1 LQPRRPL
8 KTQGPLQPLQP
19 LKASAVNR
27 SAPPPPGEVHP
38 FHFPAFVRHRLPSGV
53 VVWLAQLPGA
63 PLISIDLLAPAGCQ
77 HDPPGR
83 AGLATFTAALLDEG
97 AAGRNALE
105 IAAGVEGLGGQIVT
119 GADWDVGY
127 GTIFLLSRHARA
139 GLRLLAEVFATPTF
153 PDREIERLR
162 RLRLSELL
170 RRRHQPSAIADEQ
183 LAAALY
189 HGTVYA
195 NVPLGTEA
203 SLAAI
208 GRDEIVKF
216 YRRHYRLAASNL
228 ILVSDLRP
236 DDLLEVAADA
246 LAAALSDSDGAGG
259 GDAEAVAQPAIIPPP
274 LAGPRV
280 YIVDRPGAAQ
290 TELRL
295 GHAGVPRP
303 HPDSAALSFLNT
315 LLGGK
320 FTSRINLNLRE
331 RHGYTY
337 GASSRFS
344 GRLGPGPFVI
354 GTGVATES
362 AGAAAREVLHEL
374 RRIQDEP
381 VEADEMEETRSYILG
396 VFPYTVQ
403 TIADLARRLADL
415 AIYGLPDDHYD
426 RYLRTV
432 ATLSRAD
439 IQEAARRHLHPDQS
453 AIVAVGPAELLRPQF
468 ESFAEVIVRAISSAD
483 S

>member
-1 LQPRRPL
+1 MTPP
-8 KTQGPLQPLQP
+8 GP
-19 LKASAVNR
+19 LKASAVDR
-27 SAPPPPGEVHP
+27 TTAPPPGEAHP
-38 FHFPAFVRHRLPSGV
+38 FHFPAFARHRLPCGV
-53 VVWLAQLPGA
+53 MAWIAQLPGA
-63 PLISIDLLAPAGCQ
+63 PLASIDLVAPAGCQ

-97 AAGRNALE
+97 AAGRDALE
-105 IAAGVEGLGGQIVT
+105 IAAGVERLGGQIVT

-139 GLRLLAEVFATPTF
+139 GLGLLAEVIASPTF
-153 PDREIERLR
+153 PAREIERLR
-162 RLRLSELL
+162 RLRLTELL
-170 RRRHQPSAIADEQ
+170 RRRHQPSAVADEQ

-203 SLAAI
+203 ALAAI
-208 GRDEIVKF
+208 GRDEIVDF

-228 ILVSDLRP
+228 ILISNLRP
-236 DDLLEVAADA
+236 DELLDQAADA
-246 LAAALSDSDGAGG
+246 LAAALSDSAGAGAAG
-259 GDAEAVAQPAIIPPP
+259 AGSDLDLVGQPAIVPPP
-274 LAGPRV
+274 LPGTRV

-295 GHAGVPRP
+295 GHSGVPRA
-303 HPDSAALSFLNT
+303 HPDATALSFLNT

-381 VEADEMEETRSYILG
+381 VSADEMEETRSYILG

-439 IQEAARRHLHPDQS
+439 VQDAARRHLRPGQS

-468 ESFAEVIVRAISSAD
+468 ADLGEVTVRAIDDPALNA
-483 S
+483 

>member
-1 LQPRRPL
+1 MSPL
-8 KTQGPLQPLQP
+8 KPLQAP
-19 LKASAVNR
+19 AVDR
-27 SAPPPPGEVHP
+27 SAPPPPGDVHP
-38 FHFPAFVRHRLPSGV
+38 FHVPAFARHRLPSGV
-53 VVWLAQLPGA
+53 VAWIAQLPGA
-63 PLISIDLLAPAGCQ
+63 PLLSVDLLAPAGCQ

-83 AGLATFTAALLDEG
+83 AGLASFTAGLLDEG

-105 IAAGVEGLGGQIVT
+105 IAAGIERLGGQIAT

-127 GTIFLLSRHARA
+127 GTLFLLSRHARA
-139 GLRLLAEVFATPTF
+139 GLGLLAEVIADPAF
-153 PDREIERLR
+153 PDGEIERLR
-162 RLRLSELL
+162 RLRLSDLL
-170 RRRHQPSAIADEQ
+170 RRRHQPSTVADEQ

-189 HGTVYA
+189 QGTVYA
-195 NVPLGTEA
+195 NALVGTEA
-203 SLAAI
+203 SLGAI
-208 GRDEIVKF
+208 GRPEIVEF
-216 YRRHYRLAASNL
+216 YRRHYRLADSHL
-228 ILVSDLRP
+228 ILVSDLHP
-236 DDLLEVAADA
+236 DELLGQAADA
-246 LAAALSDSDGAGG
+246 LAAALSGPDGAAAGSG
-259 GDAEAVAQPAIIPPP
+259 ELAAAVGQPVIVPPALP
-274 LAGPRV
+274 GPSV

-295 GHAGVPRP
+295 GHAGVPRA
-303 HPDSAALSFLNT
+303 HPDSTALAFLNT

-362 AGAAAREVLHEL
+362 AGAAAREVLYEL

-381 VEADEMEETRSYILG
+381 VTADEMEETRSYMLG
-396 VFPYTVQ
+396 VFPYTMQ
-403 TIADLARRLADL
+403 TITDLAQRIADL

-432 ATLSRAD
+432 ATLTRAD
-439 IQEAARRHLHPDQS
+439 IQDAARRHLHPDQS

-468 ESFAEVIVRAISSAD
+468 EALALGAVAVRAMDAPLLTG
-483 S
+483 